1 LGTRA
6 KIRFGEFPK
15 SDFKTQVGFEL
26 FQNPIWKIFLNPNSI
41 HDDSMRR
48 HMRPPVCDQQ
58 HFDIVGF
65 IITSK
70 LAGTDEFDDVDML
83 LYANLIRDLSH
94 ALLPRQINHGMGL
107 RRLCVAAL
115 SLLAALPHCASNSGA
130 PAANPQQFS
139 LLPTILR
146 ISEAAGGAQTTQATR
161 HGHMPHPCQG
171 LGLKLGGYSA
181 WDLSVLSILYYSYT
195 IDEL

>member
-1 LGTRA
+1 LENL
-6 KIRFGEFPK
+6 FK
-15 SDFKTQVGFEL
+15 SEQHSRRQHAAPYETACLRPAAFRHCR
-26 FQNPIWKIFLNPNSI
+26 I
-41 HDDSMRR
+41 H
-48 HMRPPVCDQQ
+48 QYLL
-58 HFDIVGF
+58 
-65 IITSK
+65 IIT
-70 LAGTDEFDDVDML
+70 GIDEFDDVDML